1 MQLMHLIY
9 CDLAGRGFHRSL
21 SWWSGSYLKLRCE
34 SMANGDRCW
43 FFAAELLWKGSTTMK
58 VSDDALFSRFHLRK
72 QAIYDWRHSL
82 PLLHW
87 ILWTWTRCF
96 ITSVFT
102 QNDSKGSHGRTM
114 AIGSARSSSRN
125 ASCNRR
131 KRMFTG
137 SACCEVGETQHGFAC
152 LDLFLSVHKWCGGSP
167 AWRSLEFDEAG
178 SLNKRTHTPRH
189 IQSKKK
195 RWREAKKERSGSTI
209 LTYSS
214 YLVVQWNKSSMIR
227 GARKMEGS
235 LHLSW
240 TARSSLVGVSA
251 PFRFSYAAAIRE
263 RSSAHG
269 NRAYKIASLR
279 FRLSEVI
286 RVEAVLSNNAVP
298 ILHLTSKAGKTEP
311 HQQHPPCKLHT
322 KK

>member
-1 MQLMHLIY
+1 
-9 CDLAGRGFHRSL
+9 
-21 SWWSGSYLKLRCE
+21 
-34 SMANGDRCW
+34 
-43 FFAAELLWKGSTTMK
+43 
-58 VSDDALFSRFHLRK
+58 
-72 QAIYDWRHSL
+72 
-82 PLLHW
+82 
-87 ILWTWTRCF
+87 
-96 ITSVFT
+96 
-102 QNDSKGSHGRTM
+102 
-114 AIGSARSSSRN
+114 
-125 ASCNRR
+125 
-131 KRMFTG
+131 
-137 SACCEVGETQHGFAC
+137 
-152 LDLFLSVHKWCGGSP
+152 
-167 AWRSLEFDEAG
+167 
-178 SLNKRTHTPRH
+178 
-189 IQSKKK
+189 
-195 RWREAKKERSGSTI
+195 
-209 LTYSS
+209 
-214 YLVVQWNKSSMIR
+214 
-227 GARKMEGS
+227 MEGS